1 MEKETIIFYLKYA
14 MNYGKSVKIQTR
26 NNKFMKV
33 NILNVTS
40 LTVKYSFINNDNS
53 NSIINVENILNVS
66 FIEKKDEI
74 DFRYYCLEKKYNTNH
89 IEDKLETIENYYL
102 EILNIL
108 LSKEEENSMGYRN
121 LSLKQNIYPQMFE
134 KLIKEPENLLL
145 YYFTKQSPKEPID
158 FKNTRKERLLIEQAN
173 SSQKTA
179 IGNALNK
186 RMSIIEGPPG
196 TGKTTTIL
204 NILANLIYQ
213 NKKVVV
219 VSKNKSIKN

>member
-1 MEKETIIFYLKYA
+1 M
-14 MNYGKSVKIQTR
+14 
-26 NNKFMKV
+26 
-33 NILNVTS
+33 
-40 LTVKYSFINNDNS
+40 
-53 NSIINVENILNVS
+53 
-66 FIEKKDEI
+66 
-74 DFRYYCLEKKYNTNH
+74 FRKKYHTNH
-89 IEDKLETIENYYL
+89 IEDKLESIENYYL

-121 LSLKQNIYPQMFE
+121 LSLKKNIYPQMFE
-134 KLIKEPENLLL
+134 NLIKESENLLF